1 MTKKLKNEIKKLP
14 KRFMAFTMIFAMLF
28 SYFAPITNVF
38 ALQSHGEGQHC
49 FAFNMDDNGFPVSS
63 VTINGAVWNKT
74 DDHRYY
80 SNNNVYTI
88 VIKAGKKGD
97 QYPWISTAGGLD
109 NYKTYNAIEN
119 PTDDPNVIGDEYLL
133 TLKLNNIP
141 YEGACSNFGI
151 SLQDGPFPVL
161 PEIAASADINIT
173 ISGDELE
180 YHYVE
185 DKPNEADVTYFKFGI
200 NSGISDDIVPFTFG
214 NANYVYNSNP
224 EPNNV
229 SSVSTKQPI
238 QYEYDYDG
246 TGYVTFYVNGGGTD
260 EYTKIEINGVD
271 YSNQAPHSQIEVF
284 EHLNGWAS
292 VFEIKNVPYADTYN
306 VVVEGRKVSDENTV
320 AGLGWSYLSRERSN
334 LPEDEAEGN
343 FAHGRLEFVQA
354 KYTYV
359 DAETH
364 VAETHVFDSVNEYN
378 NARFNGTGQIYMWND
393 GRKDY
398 EEVDRRQAWGE
409 ASIPYGTELTMRIVP
424 DSGYQLVGLAKTP
437 TGFTA
442 TDEVGV
448 YKMVF
453 TKENF
458 KYSDGGFDLQPVFV
472 EVGSEVNAASTNVK
486 NGNVDIN
493 TVFENGTAK
502 LEVNDVQ
509 SMSPERMESFEN
521 KATEENYGIEYYLDI
536 SLYNSVY
543 KGGKKDSN
551 GNYESWDTPVEN
563 IDNKATIT
571 LELENDMSG
580 KNLAIVHET
589 HNGDKITG
597 YELIDAVY
605 NEENNTITFETNSFS
620 NYAIASKES
629 TETTKYTVHFDS
641 NGGSQVEDKEVTSG
655 NSVAEPQAPTNG
667 DKIFDGW
674 YEDETLTTRF
684 DFNTPITSNVTLYAK
699 WIDNEESDNSE
710 TEKYTITD
718 SSGNVI
724 SFTEEKDREFA
735 LNIIDYLTFSLEDL
749 ENAEI
754 PKDMFDS
761 MMEMI
766 ANATKNYGTLL
777 SFYEIEVRNDDGYL
791 IHEGPFNIK
800 IKMTDEMKKYN
811 TFKIIYVDADNN
823 FATESPITLT
833 MDGDYLVGTLDHLS
847 TYALTGS
854 NTSTSN
860 NTNTTNNPQT
870 GDNIYIWFG
879 MLIISILGLSLGT
892 FTATKFKK
900 SKNR

>member
-1 MTKKLKNEIKKLP
+1 MEIVDGP
-14 KRFMAFTMIFAMLF
+14 
-28 SYFAPITNVF
+28 PI
-38 ALQSHGEGQHC
+38 S
-49 FAFNMDDNGFPVSS
+49 
-63 VTINGAVWNKT
+63 
-74 DDHRYY
+74 
-80 SNNNVYTI
+80 TI
-88 VIKAGKKGD
+88 VNG
-97 QYPWISTAGGLD
+97 
-109 NYKTYNAIEN
+109 N
-119 PTDDPNVIGDEYLL
+119 
-133 TLKLNNIP
+133 
-141 YEGACSNFGI
+141 
-151 SLQDGPFPVL
+151 
-161 PEIAASADINIT
+161 INIT

-224 EPNNV
+224 APNNV
-229 SSVSTKQPI
+229 SSVSTKLPI
-238 QYEYDYDG
+238 QYEYVYDN
-246 TGYVTFYVNGGGTD
+246 TGFVTFYVNGGGTD

-271 YSNQAPHSQIEVF
+271 YSDQAPHSQEEVF

-292 VFEIKNVPYADTYN
+292 VFEIKGVPYATTYE
-306 VVVEGRKVSDENTV
+306 VVVEGRKVSDEKTV

-334 LPEDEAEGN
+334 LPEDEVEGN

-354 KYTYV
+354 KYT
-359 DAETH
+359 DADGK
-364 VAETHVFDSVNEYN
+364 THVFDSVNEYN
-378 NARFNGTGQIYMWND
+378 NARFNGKGQIYMWND

-398 EEVDRRQAWGE
+398 EEADRRQAWGE

-442 TDEVGV
+442 TDKVGE

-486 NGNVDIN
+486 SGNIDIDSG
-493 TVFENGTAK
+493 FENGTAK
-502 LEVNDVQ
+502 LEVNDVV
-509 SMSPERMESFEN
+509 SMASNRMEGFES
-521 KATEENYGIEYYLDI
+521 KATDEGYDIENYLDI
-536 SLYNSVY
+536 SLYNSIY

-571 LELENDMSG
+571 LKLENDMSG

-589 HNGDKITG
+589 HNGDEITG
-597 YELIDAVY
+597 YEYELIDATY

-620 NYAIASKES
+620 NYAIVSKES

-641 NGGSQVEDKEVTSG
+641 NGGSQVEDKEVTAG
-655 NSVAEPQAPTNG
+655 NSIAEPTAPTNG
-667 DKIFDGW
+667 DKVFDGW
-674 YEDETLTTRF
+674 FEDETLTTRF

-699 WIDNEESDNSE
+699 WIDKEESDNFE

-724 SFTEEKDREFA
+724 SFTEEKEREFT

-749 ENAEI
+749 ENAGI

-761 MMEMI
+761 MMEMLV
-766 ANATKNYGTLL
+766 NAIKNYGTLL
-777 SFYEIEVRNDDGYL
+777 SVYEIEVRNDDGYS